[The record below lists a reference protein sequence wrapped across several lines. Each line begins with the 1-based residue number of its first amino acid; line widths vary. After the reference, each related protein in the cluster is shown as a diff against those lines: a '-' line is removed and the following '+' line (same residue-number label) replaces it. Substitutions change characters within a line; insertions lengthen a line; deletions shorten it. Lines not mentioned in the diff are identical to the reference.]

1 MVVKLS
7 STEKITEGLKI
18 FKFDEFFA
26 VLGRNV
32 KNDFRLIER
41 DYYKV
46 RRVIK
51 SCQCEEHLA
60 VANRLITCF
69 YMKHGNDFLL
79 KNLEKRFRIKKI
91 IITKS

>member
-1 MVVKLS
+1 MLTNHNNKDIKMLD
-7 STEKITEGLKI
+7 
-18 FKFDEFFA
+18 KFFSY
-26 VLGRNV
+26 LGRSI

-41 DYYKV
+41 DYRKV

-79 KNLEKRFRIKKI
+79 KNLEKRYRFKKKI
-91 IITKS
+91 ISKI

>member
-1 MVVKLS
+1 MLD
-7 STEKITEGLKI
+7 
-18 FKFDEFFA
+18 KFFSY
-26 VLGRNV
+26 LGRAV

-41 DYYKV
+41 DYRKV

-51 SCQCEEHLA
+51 SCKCEEHLD

-79 KNLEKRFRIKKI
+79 KNLEKRFRFKKKI
-91 IITKS
+91 INKI

>member
-1 MVVKLS
+1 MLIEWL
-7 STEKITEGLKI
+7 TNKIDN
-18 FKFDEFFA
+18 FSCY
-26 VLGRNV
+26 LGRAI

-41 DYYKV
+41 DYKKV

-69 YMKHGNDFLL
+69 YMKYENDFLL
-79 KNLEKRFRIKKI
+79 KNLEKRFRFKKKMIKKI
-91 IITKS
+91 

>member
-1 MVVKLS
+1 MLNNHNNKDIKMLD
-7 STEKITEGLKI
+7 
-18 FKFDEFFA
+18 KFFSY
-26 VLGRNV
+26 LGRSI

-41 DYYKV
+41 DYRKV